1 MPLSRD
7 ELLDQSDNV
16 LSALTPVSS
25 SAVGPNSQRL
35 QNSLLSESRGE
46 EACGEGVN
54 MAGIKRGIQLLFPT
68 FQALNRKYDMIDSFL
83 GRGRK
88 TSLS

>member
-7 ELLDQSDNV
+7 ELLDKSDRASQGNCVSV
-16 LSALTPVSS
+16 LSALEPMSS
-25 SAVGPNSQRL
+25 SAVGPNSQHL

-46 EACGEGVN
+46 EACGKGVN

-68 FQALNRKYDMIDSFL
+68 FQALNRKYDMIDSF
-83 GRGRK
+83 
-88 TSLS
+88 